1 MISVVYCTRESNPQH
16 SEHVKKTSGLANKIE
31 VIEIVNKG
39 ESLTVAY
46 NRGLKQ
52 ATNDIVVFCHDDI
65 LFNSNSW
72 GRKLLNHFKNSEYGI
87 LGIAGTTSMGETGQ
101 WWSENNKMVGVVKHS
116 KDGKTWENKYSSN
129 FSKEILEA
137 VVVDGLFFAVNK
149 SVIKESF
156 NEDVKGFHLYD
167 IDFCFNN
174 YLSGVKIGVIFD
186 VKITHMSIGE
196 TNDKWEN
203 NRKQFVEKYKEFLPV
218 RLAPKIRY
226 EQKEVNLKRTPKVS
240 VIIPTKGNVDMLLDC
255 IESIIVTDGYP
266 NLEILIADTGSED
279 EDLDRIKDELTKADW
294 ITSEQWKLIEYGYYN
309 FAKINNDVVRNHV
322 SEDTELLLFSNNDI
336 KLLNNALT
344 QMVSTYLKKRNIG
357 TIGCRLHF
365 ADNTVQHSG
374 VIMWIRPEGTIGL
387 SHKGLGSYYSYH
399 LNNRNVLGN
408 TAAFMLTPK
417 KLFNQIGGFNE
428 EYVECFEDVEY
439 NVDCLVRNKENIFMT
454 DAVAYHFESQT
465 RNNDPD
471 KAKREAIDINR
482 VIPKIIRTENT
493 WSYFENISKKQF
505 GYMLQQQQQQQ
516 NINNGVKG

>member
-1 MISVVYCTRESNPQH
+1 MISVVYCTRESNPKH
-16 SEHVKKTSGLANKIE
+16 SEHIKKTSGLANKIE
-31 VIEIVNKG
+31 IIEIVNKG
-39 ESLTVAY
+39 ESLTIAY

-87 LGIAGTTSMGETGQ
+87 LGIAGTTSMNESGQ

-116 KDGKTWENKYSSN
+116 NNGKTWENKYSSN
-129 FSKEILEA
+129 FTKEIIET

-149 SVIKESF
+149 NVIKEDF
-156 NEDVKGFHLYD
+156 NENVKGFHFYD

-186 VKITHMSIGE
+186 VKITHKSIGK
-196 TNDKWEN
+196 TNDEWEN
-203 NRKQFVEKYKEFLPV
+203 NRKQFVERYKESLPV
-218 RLAPKIRY
+218 KLAPKIRY
-226 EQKEVNLKRTPKVS
+226 EHKEVKLTRTPKVS
-240 VIIPTKGNVDMLLDC
+240 VIIPTKGKVDMLLDC
-255 IESIIVTDGYP
+255 IKSIMVIDGYP
-266 NLEILIADTGSED
+266 NIELLIADTGSED
-279 EDLDRIKDELTKADW
+279 EDLERINDELTKADW
-294 ITSEQWKLIEYGYYN
+294 ITDKEWKLIEYDYYN

-322 SEDTELLLFSNNDI
+322 SIDTELLLFSNNDI

-344 QMVSTYLKKRNIG
+344 QMVSMYLKKNNIG

-365 ADNTVQHSG
+365 DDDTIQHSG
-374 VIMWIRPEGTIGL
+374 VIMFITPQGTIGL

-417 KLFNQIGGFNE
+417 ETFNQIGGFNE
-428 EYVECFEDVEY
+428 EYIECFEDVEY
-439 NVDCLVRNKENIFMT
+439 NIDCLSKGKENIFIS
-454 DAVAYHFESQT
+454 DGVAYHFESQT
-465 RNNDPD
+465 RNDDPD
-471 KAKREAIDINR
+471 KVRREGIDINR

-505 GYMLQQQQQQQ
+505 EYILQQQ
-516 NINNGVKG
+516 NSVNNGVKN